1 MTDDA
6 IQQYAYLWTTEKRD
20 WVLLADEESQRK
32 KDFILYHIKSWRM
45 LDIPDKAVHKAV
57 VAKMIEAGIPQV
69 TDEQIF
75 GK

>member
-1 MTDDA
+1 MTDDPL
-6 IQQYAYLWTTEKRD
+6 QQYAYLWTTEKRD

-45 LDIPDKAVHKAV
+45 LDIPNKAVHKAV
-57 VAKMIEAGIPQV
+57 VEKMIEAGIPQV